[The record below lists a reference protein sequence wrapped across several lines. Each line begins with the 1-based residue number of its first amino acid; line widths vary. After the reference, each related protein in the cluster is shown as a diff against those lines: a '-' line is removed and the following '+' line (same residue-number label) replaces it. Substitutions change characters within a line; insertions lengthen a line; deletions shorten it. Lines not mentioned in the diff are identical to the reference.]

1 MKSSR
6 FFIVLLMSL
15 TAFTFQAKA
24 ESNDELLKEIKEI
37 KNSVKENTQAVKE
50 LNQLIKSGKFAVS
63 GGGTPIV
70 NTNVSSNDIS
80 SMSQADKEAMIK
92 SLNWQTNDSVT
103 AFGDKRAKKGGVL
116 KIVESSFPPTLR
128 ITGKNSNSVFNSILS
143 SLCYE
148 TLLELDPISYDYA
161 PNLAKRWA
169 VADDKQTFFFEIDER
184 AKWSD
189 GKPVCSNDVIQTW
202 KLYTDPDI
210 EDPFY
215 NDFYGKYDCPVAIT
229 DKIVMVKSKQLNWRA
244 FMSIGCSTQILP
256 GHILEKIDGK
266 KYLQEYQF
274 KMMEGSGPY
283 TYDSSKVNEE
293 VILTRRD
300 DWWQKDFPKN
310 IGYYNFD
317 KLDFIFISDDNLRNE
332 KFKKGELDWMLV
344 NVAKDWH
351 QVFIPAKMPAIANG
365 WMQRR
370 KVYTHKPCGTHGIA
384 FNLRKP
390 PFDDIRVRK
399 AFAHLFN
406 REKLMDK
413 LFFNEYE
420 CLYSHYP
427 NSPYEN
433 PNNPRMNY
441 DPDKAAELLEEA
453 GWLQE
458 NRDADGWLTK
468 DGQRFELNLN
478 LTQKDLERIYTIL
491 QEDLKNVGIKLN
503 LKIVTWATDI
513 KEVGER
519 NFTISVRGY
528 TGLTFPNPESS
539 LHSKFADKPDNNN
552 IWGFKN
558 ARVDEICDKY
568 PLMFDVNDRI
578 EAVKEIDGIVC
589 NEHLY
594 ALGWY
599 AAHTRLLYWDKF
611 GMPEYVLGKS
621 DDESSILQCWWFDD
635 EKERNLVEAKKNG
648 QKLPVGWYTED
659 DYKKALDA
667 IKHNE
672 AFKDGEET
680 IKWWD
685 EHYPRNGAG
694 AIK

>member
-1 MKSSR
+1 M
-6 FFIVLLMSL
+6 VLSL
-15 TAFTFQAKA
+15 TAFSFEAYAQ
-24 ESNDELLKEIKEI
+24 SNDELLKEIREI

-50 LNQLIKSGKFAVS
+50 LNQLIKSGKFAV
-63 GGGTPIV
+63 GGGGSAGPTE
-70 NTNVSSNDIS
+70 VSAESVGT
-80 SMSQADKEAMIK
+80 MSQADKDALIK
-92 SLNWQTNDSVT
+92 SLKWQTNDNIT
-103 AFGDKRAKKGGVL
+103 AFGDPRAKKGGVL
-116 KIVESSFPPTLR
+116 KCVETSFPPTLR
-128 ITGKNSNSVFNSILS
+128 ITGKNSNSSFNSTLS
-143 SLCYE
+143 GLCYE
-148 TLLELDPISYDYA
+148 TLLDLDPISYDYA

-210 EDPFY
+210 EDPFSV
-215 NDFYGKYDCPVAIT
+215 DFYGKYECPVAVT
-229 DKIVMVKSKQLNWRA
+229 DRIVMVKSKQLNWRA
-244 FMSIGCSTQILP
+244 FMSIGCGTQILP

-266 KYLQEYQF
+266 KYLEEYQF

-283 TYDSSKVNEE
+283 TYESSKVNEE
-293 VILTRRD
+293 VVLVRRD

-310 IGYYNFD
+310 KGYYNFD
-317 KLDFIFISDDNLRNE
+317 KLDFIFVTDENLKNE
-332 KFKKGELDWMLV
+332 KFKKGELDWMMV
-344 NVAKDWH
+344 NVAREWH
-351 QVFIPAKMPAIANG
+351 QVFVPAKMTAIANG

-370 KVYTHKPCGTHGIA
+370 KVYTHRPVGTSGIA

-399 AFAHLFN
+399 AFAHLYN
-406 REKLMDK
+406 REKMMDK

-420 CLYSHYP
+420 FLDSHSP
-427 NSPYEN
+427 NSPYDN
-433 PNNPRMNY
+433 PNNPKMRF
-441 DPDKAAELLEEA
+441 DPDKAVELLEEA
-453 GWLQE
+453 GWLQA
-458 NRDADGWLTK
+458 NRDSDGWLVK
-468 DGQRFELNLN
+468 DGKRFELNLN
-478 LTQKDLERIYTIL
+478 LTDKGSERIYTIF
-491 QEDLKNVGIKLN
+491 QEDLKDVGIKLN
-503 LKIVTWATDI
+503 LKLVTWATDI

-519 NFTISVRGY
+519 NFLISSRAY

-578 EAVKEIDGIVC
+578 AAIREIDGIIC

-611 GMPEYVLGKS
+611 GMPDYVLAKTS
-621 DDESSILQCWWFDD
+621 DDSSILSTWWYDPD
-635 EKERNLVEAKKNG
+635 KDKELTEAKKNG
-648 QKLPVGWYTED
+648 KKLPVGWYPED
-659 DYKKALDA
+659 KLEEVKKRIA
-667 IKHNE
+667 N
-672 AFKDGEET
+672 GEIVEPGKEN

-685 EHYPRNGAG
+685 EHYPRNGAE
-694 AIK
+694 AVK